1 MYLINSILASVLFDF
16 GASHSFIIESF
27 VKKHNIPKY
36 PLKKMLLIST
46 PGGEMKTTHSCPH
59 VSLKIQGIY
68 FLVNLVVLGSNGI
81 DVILGYGWLKSCD
94 GVIQCAKKTVVL
106 ISPRGERI
114 GVSTNLQMETE
125 TMVNHLE
132 EKSLENI
139 KVVYEYPD
147 VFPEELPGM
156 PPDRDVE
163 FSIEL
168 LPRTT
173 PISKRPDR
181 MDVKDLGELKKQ
193 IEELLEKGF
202 NRPNSSSWGV
212 PVLFV
217 DKKDDSR
224 RMCVDYRSLNEVTV
238 KKKYPLPRM
247 K

>member
-1 MYLINSILASVLFDF
+1 
-16 GASHSFIIESF
+16 
-27 VKKHNIPKY
+27 
-36 PLKKMLLIST
+36 
-46 PGGEMKTTHSCPH
+46 
-59 VSLKIQGIY
+59 
-68 FLVNLVVLGSNGI
+68 
-81 DVILGYGWLKSCD
+81 
-94 GVIQCAKKTVVL
+94 
-106 ISPRGERI
+106 
-114 GVSTNLQMETE
+114 
-125 TMVNHLE
+125 
-132 EKSLENI
+132 
-139 KVVYEYPD
+139 VVYEYPD